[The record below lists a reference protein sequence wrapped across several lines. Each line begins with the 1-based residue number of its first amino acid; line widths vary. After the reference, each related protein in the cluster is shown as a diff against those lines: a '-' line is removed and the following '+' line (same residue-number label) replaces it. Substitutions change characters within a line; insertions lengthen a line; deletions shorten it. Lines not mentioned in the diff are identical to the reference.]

1 MFVIHDVR
9 KIIFAETVK
18 ESFCLK
24 QPNFS
29 KMVSILQ
36 RIFFFFFFVYYF
48 RFIGCNCET
57 KTSALIVFVNV
68 QSEI

>member
-36 RIFFFFFFVYYF
+36 RIFFFFSFL
-48 RFIGCNCET
+48 FIILDSLAVT
-57 KTSALIVFVNV
+57 VKQKRLL
-68 QSEI
+68 